1 MVYPTRNIRVKT
13 IRYLVSLFCLLG
25 CHAASATI
33 WQSDSTNSH
42 LYFAPS
48 YEGMPINGAFKQF
61 STLYQTDSQ
70 GQPDSLRVNIA
81 ITSADLGNSD
91 LNEAIGAIDWFNIS
105 DFPQAQFTSEEFSY
119 GDEGIFLAKGT
130 LQLKGF
136 KKTITVPFRWQA
148 NSEDSASMTGELIL
162 SRNDF
167 FIGTGEWASGEQIGL
182 AVKVWFEVV
191 FTRSKTDL

>member
-1 MVYPTRNIRVKT
+1 MVHPTRDLRVKI
-13 IRYLVSLFCLLG
+13 IRFLVGLFFLLG
-25 CHAASATI
+25 FPAASATD
-33 WQSDSTNSH
+33 WQSDPANSH

-61 STLYQTDSQ
+61 STTYQTDSQ
-70 GQPDSLRVNIA
+70 GQPDNLRVNIA

-91 LNEAIGAIDWFNIS
+91 LNKAIGAIDWFNIS
-105 DFPQAQFTSEEFSY
+105 DFPQAQFISEEFSY

-148 NSEDSASMTGELIL
+148 LSQDSASMTGELIL

>member
-1 MVYPTRNIRVKT
+1 MKIIRF
-13 IRYLVSLFCLLG
+13 LAGLFFLLSFPAVSE
-25 CHAASATI
+25 TV
-33 WQSDSTNSH
+33 WQSDSANSH

-61 STLYQTDSQ
+61 STTYQTDSQ

-91 LNEAIGAIDWFNIS
+91 LNKAIGAIDWFNIS
-105 DFPQAQFTSEEFSY
+105 DFPQAQFISEEFSY

-136 KKTITVPFRWQA
+136 KKTITVPFRWRA
-148 NSEDSASMTGELIL
+148 LSEDSASMTGELIL

-167 FIGTGEWASGEQIGL
+167 SIGTGEWASGKQIGL
-182 AVKVWFEVV
+182 AVKVRFDVV
-191 FTRSKTDL
+191 FTRSNTDL

>member
-1 MVYPTRNIRVKT
+1 MKT
-13 IRYLVSLFCLLG
+13 ISYAAALLCLLG
-25 CHAASATI
+25 FPVASATD
-33 WQSDSTNSH
+33 WQSDPANSH
-42 LYFAPS
+42 LNFAPS
-48 YEGMPINGAFKQF
+48 YEGMPINGAFKEF
-61 STLYQTDSQ
+61 STSYQTDSQ
-70 GQPDSLRVNIA
+70 GQPNRLIVNIA
-81 ITSADLGNSD
+81 ITSADMGNSD

-105 DFPQAQFTSEEFSY
+105 DFPQAQFISEEFSY
-119 GDEGIFLAKGT
+119 GDDGIFLAKGT

-148 NSEDSASMTGELIL
+148 LSQDSASMTGELIL